1 MKKNKI
7 LLILFI
13 FFVGSCNVWAQDF
26 DITSKNVIL
35 YNMNDNEVIYE
46 KNSNEKVEIASLTK
60 IMTAIVAIEK
70 SDDLNKQVVIDN
82 RTLKGIEDYAQAGF
96 KVGDKV
102 SIMDLLYGVLLPSGA
117 DAVNAIAIN
126 AFGGKD
132 KFVSLMNEEA
142 KKIGLKDTEFDN
154 PIGMDSKN
162 NYSTASDLGK
172 LLSYALKNDTF
183 KKVYTTKRYKI
194 DSLNLTL
201 KSTLL
206 TYGKTMNVDNIKGAK
221 SGFTDGAGLCLASIA
236 NYSDVDYMLVV
247 LGASPTVKSNAV
259 RDSLEIYNYYD
270 KNYGYKKVIK
280 EGQLLKKIKVK
291 WGKKKV
297 YEAKSDKD
305 VSKYLKK
312 SISTDDLSYDY
323 KGLEEINYKN
333 KKGDKLGVVDVKY
346 NDKLLVSYDVY
357 LNEDLKYYHP
367 VIYSIIAISVILML
381 ISLKMISSGKNNKRG
396 KGKKS
401 RRR

>member
-1 MKKNKI
+1 M
-7 LLILFI
+7 LFI

-70 SDDLNKQVVIDN
+70 SDDLNKQVVIDS

-126 AFGGKD
+126 AFGGKA

-183 KKVYTTKRYKI
+183 KKIYTTKRYKI

-236 NYSDVDYMLVV
+236 NYSDVNYMLVV

-291 WGKKKV
+291 WGKKKI

-367 VIYSIIAISVILML
+367 VIYSIIAISIILML
-381 ISLKMISSGKNNKRG
+381 ISLKMISSS
-396 KGKKS
+396 KS
-401 RRR
+401 RKKKKRKKKK

>member
-7 LLILFI
+7 LLMLFI

-126 AFGGKD
+126 AFGGKA

-194 DSLNLTL
+194 DSLNLNL

-236 NYSDVDYMLVV
+236 NYSDVNYMLVV

-291 WGKKKV
+291 WGKKKI

-367 VIYSIIAISVILML
+367 VIYSIIAISIILML
-381 ISLKMISSGKNNKRG
+381 ISLKMISSGKSRKKKKR
-396 KGKKS
+396 KKKK
-401 RRR
+401 

>member
-1 MKKNKI
+1 M
-7 LLILFI
+7 LFI

-126 AFGGKD
+126 AFGGKA
-132 KFVSLMNEEA
+132 KFVNLMNEEA

-183 KKVYTTKRYKI
+183 KKVYTTKKYKI

-236 NYSDVDYMLVV
+236 NYSDVNYMLVV

-291 WGKKKV
+291 WGKKKI
-297 YEAKSDKD
+297 YEVKSDKD

-367 VIYSIIAISVILML
+367 VIYSIIVISIILML
-381 ISLKMISSGKNNKRG
+381 ISLKMISSS
-396 KGKKS
+396 KS
-401 RRR
+401 RKKKKRKKKK

>member
-1 MKKNKI
+1 MKKKI
-7 LLILFI
+7 LLMLFI

-26 DITSKNVIL
+26 DITSKNVLL

-126 AFGGKD
+126 AFGGKA

-194 DSLNLTL
+194 ASLNLTL

-236 NYSDVDYMLVV
+236 NYSDVNYMLVV

-291 WGKKKV
+291 WGKKKI
-297 YEAKSDKD
+297 YEAKSDKN

-367 VIYSIIAISVILML
+367 VIYSIIAISIILML
-381 ISLKMISSGKNNKRG
+381 ISLKMISSS
-396 KGKKS
+396 KS
-401 RRR
+401 RKKKKRKKKK

>member
-7 LLILFI
+7 LLMLFI

-126 AFGGKD
+126 AFGGKA

-236 NYSDVDYMLVV
+236 NYSDVNYMLVV

-291 WGKKKV
+291 WGKKKI

-357 LNEDLKYYHP
+357 LNENLKYYHP
-367 VIYSIIAISVILML
+367 VIYSIIAISIILML
-381 ISLKMISSGKNNKRG
+381 ISLKMISSS
-396 KGKKS
+396 KS
-401 RRR
+401 RKKKKRKKKK

>member
-1 MKKNKI
+1 MKKKI
-7 LLILFI
+7 LLMLFI

-126 AFGGKD
+126 AFGGKA

-194 DSLNLTL
+194 DSLNLNL

-206 TYGKTMNVDNIKGAK
+206 TYGRTMNVDNIKGAK

-236 NYSDVDYMLVV
+236 NYSDVNYMLVV

-291 WGKKKV
+291 WGKKKI
-297 YEAKSDKD
+297 YEAKSDKN

-367 VIYSIIAISVILML
+367 VIYSIIAISIILML
-381 ISLKMISSGKNNKRG
+381 ISLKMISSS
-396 KGKKS
+396 KS
-401 RRR
+401 RKKKKRKKKK

>member
-1 MKKNKI
+1 MKRNKI

-236 NYSDVDYMLVV
+236 NYSDVNYMLVV

-381 ISLKMISSGKNNKRG
+381 ISLKMISSGKSKKKKKR
-396 KGKKS
+396 KKKK
-401 RRR
+401 

>member
-357 LNEDLKYYHP
+357 LNENLKYYHP
-367 VIYSIIAISVILML
+367 VIYSIIAISIILML
-381 ISLKMISSGKNNKRG
+381 ISLKMISSS
-396 KGKKS
+396 KS
-401 RRR
+401 RKKKKRKKKK

>member
-1 MKKNKI
+1 M
-7 LLILFI
+7 LFI

-126 AFGGKD
+126 AFGGKA

-236 NYSDVDYMLVV
+236 NYSDVNYMLVV

-291 WGKKKV
+291 WGKKKI

-305 VSKYLKK
+305 ASKYLKK

-367 VIYSIIAISVILML
+367 VIYSIIAISIILML
-381 ISLKMISSGKNNKRG
+381 ISLKMISSS
-396 KGKKS
+396 KS
-401 RRR
+401 RKKKKRKKKK

>member
-1 MKKNKI
+1 M
-7 LLILFI
+7 LFI

-102 SIMDLLYGVLLPSGA
+102 SIMELLYGVLLPSGA

-126 AFGGKD
+126 AFGGKA

-236 NYSDVDYMLVV
+236 NYSDVNYMLVV

-291 WGKKKV
+291 WGKKKI

-357 LNEDLKYYHP
+357 LNENLKYYHP
-367 VIYSIIAISVILML
+367 VIYSIIVISIILML
-381 ISLKMISSGKNNKRG
+381 ISLKMISSGKSKKKKKR
-396 KGKKS
+396 KKKK
-401 RRR
+401 

>member
-7 LLILFI
+7 LLMLFI

-102 SIMDLLYGVLLPSGA
+102 SIMDLLYGVLLSSGA

-236 NYSDVDYMLVV
+236 NYSDVNYMLVV

-291 WGKKKV
+291 WGKKKI

-312 SISTDDLSYDY
+312 SIGTDDLSYDY

-346 NDKLLVSYDVY
+346 NDKLLVSYNVY
-357 LNEDLKYYHP
+357 LNENLNYYHP

>member
-7 LLILFI
+7 LLMLFI

-126 AFGGKD
+126 AFGGKA

-194 DSLNLTL
+194 DSLNLNL

-236 NYSDVDYMLVV
+236 NYSDVNYMLVV

-291 WGKKKV
+291 WGKKKI

-367 VIYSIIAISVILML
+367 VIYSIIAISIILML
-381 ISLKMISSGKNNKRG
+381 ISLKMISSS
-396 KGKKS
+396 KS
-401 RRR
+401 RKKKKRKKKK

>member
-1 MKKNKI
+1 M
-7 LLILFI
+7 LFI

-126 AFGGKD
+126 AFGGKA

-236 NYSDVDYMLVV
+236 NYSDVNYMLVV

-291 WGKKKV
+291 WGKKKI

-367 VIYSIIAISVILML
+367 VIYSIIAISIILML
-381 ISLKMISSGKNNKRG
+381 ISLKMISSS
-396 KGKKS
+396 KS
-401 RRR
+401 RKKKKRKKKK

>member
-1 MKKNKI
+1 M
-7 LLILFI
+7 LFI

-126 AFGGKD
+126 AFGGKA
-132 KFVSLMNEEA
+132 KFVNLMNEEA

-236 NYSDVDYMLVV
+236 NYSDVNYMLVV

-291 WGKKKV
+291 WGKKKI

-367 VIYSIIAISVILML
+367 VIYSIIAISIILML
-381 ISLKMISSGKNNKRG
+381 ISLKMISSS
-396 KGKKS
+396 KS
-401 RRR
+401 RKKKKRKKKK

>member
-1 MKKNKI
+1 MKNNKI
-7 LLILFI
+7 FLMLFI
-13 FFVGSCNVWAQDF
+13 FFACSCNVWAQDF

-126 AFGGKD
+126 AFGGKA

-154 PIGMDSKN
+154 PIGLDSKN

-194 DSLNLTL
+194 DSLNLNL

-236 NYSDVDYMLVV
+236 NYSDVNYMLVV

-291 WGKKKV
+291 WGKKKI

-367 VIYSIIAISVILML
+367 VIYSIIAISIILML
-381 ISLKMISSGKNNKRG
+381 ISLKMISSS
-396 KGKKS
+396 KS
-401 RRR
+401 RKKKKRKKKK

>member
-1 MKKNKI
+1 M
-7 LLILFI
+7 LFI
-13 FFVGSCNVWAQDF
+13 FFACSCNVWAQDF

-126 AFGGKD
+126 AFGGKA

-142 KKIGLKDTEFDN
+142 KKIGLKDTKFDN

-194 DSLNLTL
+194 DSLNLNL

-236 NYSDVDYMLVV
+236 NYSDVNYMLVV

-291 WGKKKV
+291 WGKKKI

-367 VIYSIIAISVILML
+367 VIYSIIAISIILML
-381 ISLKMISSGKNNKRG
+381 ISLKMISSS
-396 KGKKS
+396 KS
-401 RRR
+401 RKKKKRKKKK

>member
-1 MKKNKI
+1 M
-7 LLILFI
+7 LFI

-126 AFGGKD
+126 AFGGKA

-236 NYSDVDYMLVV
+236 NYSDVNYMLVV

-291 WGKKKV
+291 WGKKKI

-357 LNEDLKYYHP
+357 LNENLKYYHP
-367 VIYSIIAISVILML
+367 VIYSIIAISIILML
-381 ISLKMISSGKNNKRG
+381 ISLKMISSS
-396 KGKKS
+396 KS
-401 RRR
+401 RKKKKRKKKK

>member
-7 LLILFI
+7 LLMLFI

-126 AFGGKD
+126 AFGGKA
-132 KFVSLMNEEA
+132 KFVNLMNEEA

-183 KKVYTTKRYKI
+183 KKVYTTKKYKI

-236 NYSDVDYMLVV
+236 NYSDVNYMLVV

-291 WGKKKV
+291 WGKKKI
-297 YEAKSDKD
+297 YEVKSDKD

-367 VIYSIIAISVILML
+367 VIYSIIVISIILML
-381 ISLKMISSGKNNKRG
+381 ISLKMISSS
-396 KGKKS
+396 KS
-401 RRR
+401 RKKKKRKKKK

>member
-1 MKKNKI
+1 MKKKKI
-7 LLILFI
+7 LLMLFI

-26 DITSKNVIL
+26 DITSKNVLL

-126 AFGGKD
+126 AFGGKA

-194 DSLNLTL
+194 ASLNLTL

-236 NYSDVDYMLVV
+236 NYSDVNYMLVV

-291 WGKKKV
+291 WGKKKI

-381 ISLKMISSGKNNKRG
+381 ISLKMISSS
-396 KGKKS
+396 KS
-401 RRR
+401 RKKKKRKKKK

>member
-7 LLILFI
+7 LLMLFI

-126 AFGGKD
+126 AFGGKA

-236 NYSDVDYMLVV
+236 NYSDVNYMLVV

-291 WGKKKV
+291 WGKKKI

-367 VIYSIIAISVILML
+367 VIYSIIAISIILML
-381 ISLKMISSGKNNKRG
+381 ISLKMISSS
-396 KGKKS
+396 KS
-401 RRR
+401 RKKKKRKKKK

>member
-1 MKKNKI
+1 M
-7 LLILFI
+7 LFI
-13 FFVGSCNVWAQDF
+13 FFVGSCNVLAQDF

-126 AFGGKD
+126 AFGGKA

-236 NYSDVDYMLVV
+236 NYSDVNYMLVV

-291 WGKKKV
+291 WGKKKI

-367 VIYSIIAISVILML
+367 VIYSIIAISIILML
-381 ISLKMISSGKNNKRG
+381 ISLKMISSS
-396 KGKKS
+396 KS
-401 RRR
+401 RKKKKRKKKK

>member
-1 MKKNKI
+1 M
-7 LLILFI
+7 LFI

-126 AFGGKD
+126 AFGGKA

-194 DSLNLTL
+194 DSLNLNL

-236 NYSDVDYMLVV
+236 NYSDVNYMLVV

-291 WGKKKV
+291 WGKKKI

-367 VIYSIIAISVILML
+367 VIYSIIAISIILML
-381 ISLKMISSGKNNKRG
+381 ISLKMISSS
-396 KGKKS
+396 KS
-401 RRR
+401 RKKKKRKKKK